1 MCDGD
6 INCLAKAKIEQQAQ
20 SVADMGVYLIY
31 LQERVELAEEV
42 IAAAIEKHPELLLL
56 DEYFI
61 WDTLEKD

>member
-6 INCLAKAKIEQQAQ
+6 INCLANAKIKQQAQ

-42 IAAAIEKHPELLLL
+42 IAASIEKHPELLLL